1 MSDVVERLYQVSL
14 AREDRAYQTLYKK
27 LTGIERS
34 KLVRMSKAMDWAFRH
49 GKQVRLE
56 AGLYFDDYFTLSDRG
71 LVNKA
76 YSLIYGDKK
85 NG

>member
-1 MSDVVERLYQVSL
+1 MSDVVEKLYQVSL
-14 AREDRAYQTLYKK
+14 ARESGAYRPLYKN
-27 LTGIERS
+27 LSGLERS
-34 KLVRMSKAMDWAFRH
+34 KLVRMSKAMEWAFRH
-49 GKQVRLE
+49 GKQVRME